1 MIEIIFFKLIVMI
14 FFIYYDVF
22 FFCAGGLKSERSSV
36 VSSLDCLSSIVE
48 RISTDN
54 SSLLP
59 PADGPGSPPT
69 TTVPVGE
76 AGTAPATTQ
85 VSSPTASQDPS
96 LIYQVL

>member
-1 MIEIIFFKLIVMI
+1 MI
-14 FFIYYDVF
+14 FFYLLWCLV
-22 FFCAGGLKSERSSV
+22 FCAGGLKSERSSV

-59 PADGPGSPPT
+59 PGDGPGSPPT